1 MHAAIQSALTQISF
15 RDAKRGW
22 GLLPPQQLCLNPA
35 LNVVAQADRRG
46 TKNKPRDISQKHQQQ
61 RGSRKGS
68 PKGPADGTAEVRNSS
83 RADDSREA
91 QRGRELQRAALR
103 ASSRAEVVSASR
115 LELQGRL
122 LASQVVHEAGNDE
135 DDGDWAA
142 VAAAAAVAAT
152 GGGDSGGIRRAVGN
166 TTRLP
171 FPLPLRPD
179 SKQIGGRDRE
189 GGDGGGGSGGGATA
203 TSGTQRNA
211 QRGETEEELWPSREA
226 VTGSS
231 QFGLTVGDVTEVAE
245 DTRSRLT
252 DHRRGGGSGRD
263 RGSGSG
269 SGKANA
275 VFAAGPPGLVQALR
289 AAQSA
294 DQQNRMMIG
303 GSGLGVATAAAGTG
317 TGLGQGEERPAGRNE
332 DLMPYVDVALKA
344 LALPPRPRSAARGDQ
359 NRQRREQPEQQTHT
373 SPGDSNDFGAD
384 EHIESD
390 EGEDEAGGGV
400 RRGGGARGSTTRG
413 RGAKRGALRDL
424 LESYQ
429 RIWCR
434 ALDLELQ
441 EEWTES
447 EERLKSWKRPRLEA
461 EGYALFDL
469 TAAPDH
475 NLFRDAILRFC
486 QPARPLPYHCL
497 GAGDIVLVSPSN
509 RPGEASLEGVVLD
522 FSSRWIRV
530 ALPLDLAHGV
540 QGSGWRLD
548 LYANTIAHERARG
561 AVKRYCQS
569 AAESGSSKSNGSGS
583 DNDDNNSGGGG
594 SLGILRALAGS
605 TPAGTSLEQM
615 ASAPPPWLRG
625 KAGRER
631 LTAARRVVAAAT
643 RAEVEQTEPTPVP
656 TPPPTTGLPLPTG
669 AAITRP
675 SGGGGNSGRGRRGP
689 ANLNAS
695 QAHAIEAALG
705 RNLTLWQGPPGTG
718 KTATLLHFI
727 RAALA
732 ALPPGSGPLLATA
745 ASNVAVDG
753 LVSGLRA
760 LDPSLDV
767 VRVGQPVKVAPELRG
782 VSLEARIAGTAAGQ
796 RAARLRRQAQG
807 LRGSEAWTFIS
818 QALELEEAAA
828 RDILSGAQ
836 VVAATCIGCGE
847 ARMQALSFP
856 VVVLDE
862 ATQATEPHSLVPL
875 LGQVRQVVLVGDP
888 KQLPPTVK
896 SQEAAELG
904 LNIPLFERLQL
915 MGLVPL
921 LLDTQY
927 RMHPAIAAF
936 PSATF
941 YGGKLLSAPDPR
953 DRPPP
958 RAFPWP
964 NPKVPVCFIPVRG
977 RESRTNTVNDAA
989 TPGGAAG
996 YSYQNNE
1003 EAEMVAAVVAA
1014 LLTPGSVAGLAGPG
1028 DIGIVTPY
1036 NGQVR
1041 CLQQL
1046 LINGSRLSRGLG
1058 QGARPRS
1065 FLHATTIPTAAASSD
1080 DEGLS
1085 REGAVLEIKSV
1096 DGFQGREKEVI
1107 VFSTVRSNPAGQL
1120 GFVADGRRLN
1130 VAITRA
1136 RRGLVVLG
1144 NPDTLAKDRL
1154 WARWLRWVTSKG
1166 CILEGLSP
1174 NNRPAGGAGGGADG
1188 VGADGSGVVQRRVL
1202 GTEDGLAVNGVASVL
1217 SASEEGVL
1225 GKAGDP
1231 SGGKLWDNEDDE
1243 ENDTDDG
1250 FVLV

>member
-1 MHAAIQSALTQISF
+1 MHASIHSASTQISF
-15 RDAKRGW
+15 RDTKRGW
-22 GLLPPQQLCLNPA
+22 VLLPPQQLCLNPA
-35 LNVVAQADRRG
+35 LQVVAQADRRG
-46 TKNKPRDISQKHQQQ
+46 TKNNPSNTSKKYQHQ
-61 RGSRKGS
+61 RGNRKRS
-68 PKGPADGTAEVRNSS
+68 PKGPTDAAEARNDS
-83 RADDSREA
+83 RADNSREG
-91 QRGRELQRAALR
+91 QRGREIQRAAVR
-103 ASSRAEVVSASR
+103 ASARAEGVSAGR

-122 LASQVVHEAGNDE
+122 LASQVVNEPGSDA
-135 DDGDWAA
+135 DDADWAA
-142 VAAAAAVAAT
+142 VAAAATAAT
-152 GGGDSGGIRRAVGN
+152 VSDGGGGSRRAIGN

-171 FPLPLRPD
+171 FPLPLRSD
-179 SKQIGGRDRE
+179 SNRTGGRDRD
-189 GGDGGGGSGGGATA
+189 GGDGGGGGGGATA
-203 TSGTQRNA
+203 TSGTQRRV
-211 QRGETEEELWPSREA
+211 QRDEDTEEELWPSREA
-226 VTGSS
+226 VAGPS
-231 QFGLTVGDVTEVAE
+231 QFGLSTVDAAEVAE
-245 DTRSRLT
+245 DTRSRRK
-252 DHRRGGGSGRD
+252 DNRRGGGSS
-263 RGSGSG
+263 SGSG
-269 SGKANA
+269 SANA
-275 VFAAGPPGLVQALR
+275 ASAAGPPGLVQALR

-294 DQQNRMMIG
+294 DLQNRMMMG
-303 GSGLGVATAAAGTG
+303 GNGLGVARAAAGAG
-317 TGLGQGEERPAGRNE
+317 TGLGQGEELVAGGNE

-344 LALPPRPRSAARGDQ
+344 LALPPRPRSAARDGQ
-359 NRQRREQPEQQTHT
+359 NRQRQEQPVHQTHT
-373 SPGDSNDFGAD
+373 NMHDGNDFVAD
-384 EHIESD
+384 ERIEGD
-390 EGEDEAGGGV
+390 EDEDEAGGG
-400 RRGGGARGSTTRG
+400 GGAHGGSTRG

-424 LESYQ
+424 LEIYQ
-429 RIWCR
+429 RVWCR

-447 EERLKSWKRPRLEA
+447 EERLKSWKRPRLES

-475 NLFRDAILRFC
+475 NLFRDAILRFF
-486 QPARPLPYHCL
+486 QPGRPLPYHCL
-497 GAGDIVLVSPSN
+497 GAGDIVLVSPNN

-530 ALPLDLAHGV
+530 ALPVDLAHGV

-583 DNDDNNSGGGG
+583 DNDDSNSGGGG

-605 TPAGTSLEQM
+605 TPAGTSLEQL

-643 RAEVEQTEPTPVP
+643 ASEVAEVEQTESTPVS
-656 TPPPTTGLPLPTG
+656 PPPPATGLPLPTG
-669 AAITRP
+669 AAIIRP
-675 SGGGGNSGRGRRGP
+675 SGVGGNSGSGRRRP
-689 ANLNAS
+689 AVLNGS
-695 QAHAIEAALG
+695 QARAIEAALG
-705 RNLTLWQGPPGTG
+705 RSLTLWQGPPGTG
-718 KTATLLHFI
+718 KTATLLHFV
-727 RAALA
+727 RAALT
-732 ALPPGSGPLLATA
+732 ALPSGSGPLLATA
-745 ASNVAVDG
+745 ASNVAVDN

-888 KQLPPTVK
+888 RQLPPTVK

-953 DRPPP
+953 DRAPP

-977 RESRTNTVNDAA
+977 CESRTNTVNDAA

-1014 LLTPGSVAGLAGPG
+1014 LLTPGSAAGLAGPG

-1046 LINGSRLSRGLG
+1046 LVNGSRLSRGLG
-1058 QGARPRS
+1058 QGARPGS
-1065 FLHATTIPTAAASSD
+1065 FLRATTTTAVASSD

-1107 VFSTVRSNPAGQL
+1107 VFSTVRSNPAGRL

-1154 WARWLRWVTSKG
+1154 WARWLRWVASKG
-1166 CILEGLSP
+1166 CILEGLGP
-1174 NNRPAGGAGGGADG
+1174 NSRAAGGAGGSADD
-1188 VGADGSGVVQRRVL
+1188 VGGDGSDVVGGLLQRRVL
-1202 GTEDGLAVNGVASVL
+1202 GTEDGLAVNCAASVL
-1217 SASEEGVL
+1217 GASGGRVR
-1225 GKAGDP
+1225 GKAGGLR
-1231 SGGKLWDNEDDE
+1231 GGKVRDNEDDE
-1243 ENDTDDG
+1243 DNDTDDG